1 MATERT
7 QIAKQSV
14 QQEFFDKF
22 NQSVE
27 ALIERS
33 PFFNQWKPGK
43 VDLAVANKFLSNFN
57 VLVGCFPGLIA
68 LGVARAED
76 EDMRAVLAVNL
87 HQECGEGDVSRTHH
101 AIYRKFLSTAGV
113 DPSNAPPE
121 SFTSEWRSSLRGYI
135 NGATSSPA
143 ALGALA
149 TGEFLAPP
157 GLSLI
162 FDVIKPLYPSAD
174 IEYFT
179 THLALE
185 VEHIEEIAMLLARQV
200 ERGAKPAEVI
210 EGFEFG
216 IDTWEKYFQKLHNYL
231 FN

>member
-1 MATERT
+1 MST
-7 QIAKQSV
+7 QKMQAQTDSV
-14 QQEFFDKF
+14 QQEFFEKF
-22 NQSVE
+22 NRSVE

-33 PFFNQWKPGK
+33 SFFNKWKPDK
-43 VDLAVANKFLSNFN
+43 VDSAVADKFLANFN
-57 VLVGCFPGLIA
+57 VLVGNFPGLIA
-68 LGVARAED
+68 LGVSRAED

-101 AIYRKFLSTAGV
+101 AIYRKFLATAGV
-113 DPSNAPPE
+113 DPNKAPPE
-121 SFTSEWRSSLRGYI
+121 NFTSEWRSSLRGFI
-135 NGATSSPA
+135 TGTPSSGA

-157 GLSLI
+157 GLSRI
-162 FDVIKPLYPSAD
+162 FDVIEPLYPTAD

-185 VEHIEEIAMLLARQV
+185 VEHIEEMAMLLSRQV
-200 ERGAKPAEVI
+200 KGGVTPEDVI

-216 IDTWEKYFQKLHNYL
+216 IDTWETYFENLSRYL